1 MPFWSF
7 SREKDGVNRVDE
19 LLSEGYACLDQAL
32 IYDEDGD
39 YENTVSLYERGLN
52 LIEEAGKEKKA
63 QKSELWG
70 TMMEAKPSVEN
81 RLKMLKKQGPKN
93 VPAGG
98 PSPMDAS
105 VSKEVEAKR
114 AQEFSEKDGF
124 VRTDSIRK
132 KLDTAGEE
140 EAELVYFLPGGVQL
154 FTIDGEE
161 TAAPTYPTAL
171 EILRFVGGSA
181 NTTTKA
187 SAYIQVGP
195 WVYPLMKDQT
205 PVLKNEFG
213 AYVVANPTPEQPNMM
228 VAIMLPSDLD
238 EKLVEEFEYVL
249 KEYAALGAQEVKDA
263 LTKEEQQR
271 LSERIANLLVKTGE
285 QIAWGVHATTARVAS
300 EVEKKNVQY
309 RSGRQ
314 PTENPLNIS
323 PAIKSSVVYMH
334 KGGKVVAKCTR
345 YLLDKIGDMGVSV
358 GRSIAS
364 GARDRFGEGKT
375 GGMVTGTITVLGG
388 GITSVSTVW
397 IALESASKNLCKS
410 IANETVENVR
420 VHYGDEAA
428 QTTHHGLH
436 AAGHTGLAAFQLWD
450 LGPRSVAGRMAR
462 KAGLQ
467 VLSDLHKKRTGQ
479 ELINETKRA
488 LHPEMA
494 EKIKA

>member
-39 YENTVSLYERGLN
+39 Y
-52 LIEEAGKEKKA
+52 
-63 QKSELWG
+63 
-70 TMMEAKPSVEN
+70 
-81 RLKMLKKQGPKN
+81 
-93 VPAGG
+93 
-98 PSPMDAS
+98 
-105 VSKEVEAKR
+105 
-114 AQEFSEKDGF
+114 DGF

-154 FTIDGEE
+154 FTID
-161 TAAPTYPTAL
+161 
-171 EILRFVGGSA
+171 
-181 NTTTKA
+181 
-187 SAYIQVGP
+187 VGP

-420 VHYGDEAA
+420 VHPQEPPKSSR
-428 QTTHHGLH
+428 LV
-436 AAGHTGLAAFQLWD
+436 LAPENNDRGSKKKRHLTYKEGWVEFS
-450 LGPRSVAGRMAR
+450 RKSVAKRLAKSLNGVEVQVKAKHPASGTMWLCKYLPGFKWIHLMEQMDYERKVSMQRMKVEITQAKKVAEHFATQVEKGAHLR
-462 KAGLQ
+462 KLEEKVLKKGGLWEKHQRDIEQRKSRAGKKKPKTDRQ
-467 VLSDLHKKRTGQ
+467 AAKDEDDLMK
-479 ELINETKRA
+479 LIYA
-488 LHPEMA
+488 D
-494 EKIKA
+494 